1 MALRTGARTAGARHE
16 HQPPEQGPAWRWLWA
31 ALLASVIVLAAVEA
45 IILPDMVRAAL
56 EFGAAFVAIAAAVI
70 PGQPGRAC
78 ARGSPR
84 LRPSTPDTVY
94 SNRLSQIGPITVFE
108 TMIRTT
114 AA

>member
-1 MALRTGARTAGARHE
+1 MALKTGARTAGARHE

-45 IILPDMVRAAL
+45 IILPD
-56 EFGAAFVAIAAAVI
+56 
-70 PGQPGRAC
+70 QPGRAC